1 MSTKDQNIK
10 NTEKSNPPQDKS
22 EISKD
27 ELSSLID
34 SMISDQKK
42 LQNGYE
48 LLSNYEFRKNFYFNI
63 LKICFEAEKEQ
74 KITKMKSLI
83 LLLI

>member
-42 LQNGYE
+42 
-48 LLSNYEFRKNFYFNI
+48 
-63 LKICFEAEKEQ
+63 
-74 KITKMKSLI
+74 ITKRI
-83 LLLI
+83 